1 MRLPALNPL
10 LAKEGKWG
18 GKEFICLPQLIEN
31 LKIIFSN
38 FFLSRISLRMIDA
51 GKIIKLVC
59 GNKYSPMNASEL
71 TEHFKIDD
79 SESKQFRALLRELE
93 LKGEIVRIK
102 KEQYANPGKANLL
115 VGRLDANQRGFG
127 FVVPVRDGI
136 SDDIYVDAEGMGSA
150 MHGDIVVVRL
160 PSSKMKKKGRRKKRE
175 RERNVGRIIDVLHR
189 ENETVVGTLKK
200 SRHFNYVAPDN
211 SKLPRDIYVSMEDT
225 KEAEHG
231 DKVIARIDQWPT
243 RHLNA
248 EGTIIEVLGRDGEPA
263 VDIKSI
269 IHQFKLPFKFDKNIL
284 AETQDL
290 PLSISPDETS
300 TRLDLRDE
308 LIITIDPEDAKDFD
322 DAISLKKDKKGNWLL
337 GVYIADVSYYV
348 EQDSAVDAEARKRG
362 TSVYLPGTVIPMLP
376 EVLSNG
382 ICSLKE
388 GEDRLTKGVFFTYS
402 PDGSLLRS
410 EIKHSVINVKK
421 RLTYHNATRIL
432 MESDEGDTTPVTNL
446 LFEASSLAKLL
457 YKKRMEEG
465 ALELNL
471 PEINIRVGEDG
482 KIDTI
487 EKVKRDISHII
498 IEEFMIAANQA
509 VATFMHQKNLPSV
522 SRSHPEPDEDEML
535 DFAEFIFNCKNKRI
549 NPFDKKRLQA
559 FLDEISDHPES
570 YIINLML
577 LRSLKKAEYSTTEES
592 HFALGLEHY
601 AHFTSPI
608 RRYPDLIVHRL
619 LDLFFQGQL
628 KSKRAKATWNEKIT
642 GWAKHCSATEKIAQD
657 AEREIIKLKLLRHL
671 EEHADRVMEGVIT
684 GIQEYGL
691 FVQIDEFQLDG
702 LVHIRTLTDDF
713 YKIDKKKLSLVGDRS
728 GKVYGFGDVVNVKIT
743 KIDLLKREVD
753 FVIET
758 GKKRMSSM
766 EYRMMK
772 EKAKK

>member
-1 MRLPALNPL
+1 
-10 LAKEGKWG
+10 
-18 GKEFICLPQLIEN
+18 
-31 LKIIFSN
+31 
-38 FFLSRISLRMIDA
+38 MIDA
-51 GKIIKLVC
+51 EKIIKLIC
-59 GNKYSPMNASEL
+59 SRKYSPMNASEL
-71 TEHFKIDD
+71 AEHFKIDD
-79 SESKQFRALLRELE
+79 SESKQFRTLLRELE

-102 KEQYANPGKANLL
+102 KEQYTNPKKANLL
-115 VGRLDANQRGFG
+115 VGKLDANQRGFG
-127 FVVPVRDGI
+127 FVVPVKDGI
-136 SDDIYVDAEGMGSA
+136 SDDIYVDAEGLGSA

-160 PSSKMKKKGRRKKRE
+160 PSTKKKKKGKRKKRE
-175 RERNVGRIIDVLHR
+175 REKNVGRIIDVLRR
-189 ENETVVGTLKK
+189 ENETVVGILKK

-225 KEAEHG
+225 KESEHG
-231 DKVIARIDQWPT
+231 DKVVVKIDQWPT

-290 PLSISPDETS
+290 PLSISPDEIT

-337 GVYIADVSYYV
+337 GVHVADVSYYV
-348 EQDSAVDAEARKRG
+348 EQNTAVDVEARKRG

-388 GEDRLTKGVFFTYS
+388 GEDRLTKGVFFTYA
-402 PDGSLLRS
+402 PDGNLLHS

-421 RLTYHNATRIL
+421 RLTYHNATKIL
-432 MESDEGDTTPVTNL
+432 MESDEKDTNPVTNL
-446 LFEASSLAKLL
+446 LFEASTLAKLL
-457 YKKRMEEG
+457 YKKRMKEG

-471 PEINIRVGEDG
+471 PEINIRVSKDG

-498 IEEFMIAANQA
+498 IEEFMVASNQA
-509 VATFMHQKNLPSV
+509 VATFMHQNSLPSIN
-522 SRSHPEPDEDEML
+522 RSHPEPDEDEML

-577 LRSLKKAEYSTTEES
+577 LRSLRKAEYSTTEES

-642 GWAKHCSATEKIAQD
+642 GWASHCSATEKRAEE

-671 EEHADRVMEGVIT
+671 EEHADKVMEGVIT

-713 YKIDKKKLSLVGDRS
+713 YKLDKKKLSLVGDRR
-728 GKVYGFGDVVNVKIT
+728 GKVYGFGDVVRVKIT

-772 EKAKK
+772 EKEKK

>member
-1 MRLPALNPL
+1 
-10 LAKEGKWG
+10 
-18 GKEFICLPQLIEN
+18 
-31 LKIIFSN
+31 
-38 FFLSRISLRMIDA
+38 MIDA
-51 GKIIKLVC
+51 KKIINLVC
-59 GNKYSPMNASEL
+59 GRKYSPMNASEL
-71 TEHFKIDD
+71 AGHFKIDD
-79 SESKQFRALLRELE
+79 SESQQFCTLLKELE

-102 KEQYANPGKANLL
+102 KEQYANPKKANLL
-115 VGRLDANQRGFG
+115 IGVLDANQKGFG
-127 FVVPVRDGI
+127 FVIPAKEDI
-136 SDDIYVDAEGMGSA
+136 PDDIYVDSEGLGSA

-160 PSSKMKKKGRRKKRE
+160 PSEKKRKKGRRQRKKE
-175 RERNVGRIIDVLHR
+175 KNVGKIIRVLHR

-211 SKLPRDIYVSMEDT
+211 SKLPRDIYVSMDDP
-225 KEAEHG
+225 KGAEHG
-231 DKVIARIDQWPT
+231 DKVIVKIDQWPT
-243 RHLNA
+243 RHLHS
-248 EGTIIEVLGRDGEPA
+248 EGTIIEILGKDGEPA

-269 IHQFKLPFKFDKNIL
+269 IHQFKLPFEFNENTI

-290 PLSISPDETS
+290 QQPVSPAEITA
-300 TRLDLRDE
+300 RLDLRDE

-322 DAISLKKDKKGNWLL
+322 DAISLKKDKKGNWFL
-337 GVYIADVSYYV
+337 GVHIADVSYYV
-348 EQDSAVDAEARKRG
+348 NEDSYVDKEARKRG

-388 GEDRLTKGVFFTYS
+388 GEERLTKSIFFTYS
-402 PDGSLLRS
+402 DDGGLVSS
-410 EIKHSVINVKK
+410 EIKHTVINVKK
-421 RLTYHNATRIL
+421 RLTYHNATKIL
-432 MESDEGDTTPVTNL
+432 MESDADDTDPVTNL
-446 LFEASSLAKLL
+446 LSEASKLAKLL
-457 YKKRMEEG
+457 YKNRMEEG

-471 PEINIRVGEDG
+471 PEINIRVGKDG

-487 EKVKRDISHII
+487 EKTTRDISHII

-509 VATFMHQKNLPSV
+509 AATFMHQKSLPSV
-522 SRSHPEPDEDEML
+522 SRSHPEPDEDEMH

-549 NPFDKKRLQA
+549 DPFNKKRLQS

-577 LRSLKKAEYSTTEES
+577 LRSMKKAEYSTTESS

-628 KSKRAKATWNEKIT
+628 KSKDVKASWHEKIT
-642 GWAKHCSATEKIAQD
+642 GWAKHCCTTEKRAQE
-657 AEREIIKLKLLRHL
+657 AEREIIKLKLLRHM
-671 EEHADRVMEGVIT
+671 EEHADKIMDGIIT

-702 LVHIRTLTDDF
+702 LIHIRTLTDDF
-713 YKIDKKKLSLVGDRS
+713 YELDKKKLSLIGSRR
-728 GKVYGFGDVVNVKIT
+728 GKVYSFGDVVNVKIT

-753 FVIET
+753 FVIV
-758 GKKRMSSM
+758 
-766 EYRMMK
+766 
-772 EKAKK
+772 

>member
-1 MRLPALNPL
+1 MVDS
-10 LAKEGKWG
+10 KTITQ
-18 GKEFICLPQLIEN
+18 FICG
-31 LKIIFSN
+31 
-38 FFLSRISLRMIDA
+38 RR
-51 GKIIKLVC
+51 
-59 GNKYSPMNASEL
+59 YSPMSTSDLA
-71 TEHFKIDD
+71 EHFKIDD
-79 SESKQFRALLRELE
+79 SESQQFCDLLKELE

-102 KEQYANPGKANLL
+102 KEQYANPKKANLL
-115 VGRLDANQRGFG
+115 VGVLDANQKGFG
-127 FVVPVRDGI
+127 FVVPAKEGI
-136 SDDIYVDAEGMGSA
+136 PDDIYVDSEGLGSA

-160 PSSKMKKKGRRKKRE
+160 PSTKKRKKGRRQRKKE
-175 RERNVGRIIDVLHR
+175 SNVGKIIRVLHR

-211 SKLPRDIYVSMEDT
+211 SKLPRDIYVSMDDP
-225 KEAEHG
+225 KGAEHG
-231 DKVIARIDQWPT
+231 DKVIVKIDQWPT
-243 RHLNA
+243 RHLHS
-248 EGTIIEVLGRDGEPA
+248 EGTIVEILGKDGEPA

-269 IHQFKLPFKFDKNIL
+269 IHQFKLPFEFSKNTL
-284 AETQDL
+284 AETIELQQ
-290 PLSISPDETS
+290 PVSPDEIGA
-300 TRLDLRDE
+300 RLDLRDE
-308 LIITIDPEDAKDFD
+308 LIITIDPDDAKDFD
-322 DAISLKKDKKGNWLL
+322 DAISLKKEKTGNWLL
-337 GVYIADVSYYV
+337 GVHIADVSYYV
-348 EQDSAVDAEARKRG
+348 NEDSSVDKEARKRG

-388 GEDRLTKGVFFTYS
+388 GEERLTKSIFFTYS
-402 PDGSLLRS
+402 DDGRLISS

-421 RLTYHNATRIL
+421 RLTYHIATKVL
-432 MESDEGDTTPVTNL
+432 MESDEDDTDPVTNL
-446 LFEASSLAKLL
+446 LLEASKLAKLL
-457 YKKRMEEG
+457 YKNRMKEG

-471 PEINIRVGEDG
+471 PEINIRVGKDG

-487 EKVKRDISHII
+487 EKTTRDISHII

-509 VATFMHQKNLPSV
+509 AATFMHQQNLPSV
-522 SRSHPEPDEDEML
+522 CRSHPEPDEDEMH

-549 NPFDKKRLQA
+549 DPFNKKRLQT

-577 LRSLKKAEYSTTEES
+577 LRSMKKAEYSTTETS

-628 KSKRAKATWNEKIT
+628 KSKNVKASWNEKIT
-642 GWAKHCSATEKIAQD
+642 GWAKHCCATEKRAQE
-657 AEREIIKLKLLRHL
+657 AEREIIKLKLLRHM
-671 EEHADRVMEGVIT
+671 EEHADKIMVGIIT

-713 YKIDKKKLSLVGDRS
+713 YELDKKKLSLIGSRN
-728 GKVYGFGDVVNVKIT
+728 GKVYSFGDVVNVKIT

-753 FVIET
+753 FVIVQE
-758 GKKRMSSM
+758 
-766 EYRMMK
+766 
-772 EKAKK
+772 

>member
-1 MRLPALNPL
+1 
-10 LAKEGKWG
+10 
-18 GKEFICLPQLIEN
+18 
-31 LKIIFSN
+31 
-38 FFLSRISLRMIDA
+38 MIDTE
-51 GKIIKLVC
+51 KIIKLIC
-59 GNKYSPMNASEL
+59 DRKYSPMNASEL
-71 TEHFKIDD
+71 AEHFGIDD
-79 SESKQFRALLRELE
+79 SESEQFHTLLRELE

-102 KEQYANPGKANLL
+102 KEQYANPKKANLL
-115 VGRLDANQRGFG
+115 VGKLDANQRGFG
-127 FVVPVRDGI
+127 FVVPVKEGI
-136 SDDIYVDAEGMGSA
+136 SDDIYVDAEGLGSA
-150 MHGDIVVVRL
+150 MNGDIVVVRL
-160 PSSKMKKKGRRKKRE
+160 PSAKKKKKGRRKKGE
-175 RERNVGRIIDVLHR
+175 RERNAGRIINVLHR

-200 SRHFNYVAPDN
+200 SKHLNYVAPDN

-225 KEAEHG
+225 KDSEHG
-231 DKVIARIDQWPT
+231 DKVIVKIDQWPT

-248 EGTIIEVLGRDGEPA
+248 EGTIIEILGKDGEPA

-284 AETQDL
+284 AEAQDL
-290 PLSISPDETS
+290 PLSISPDEIS

-322 DAISLKKDKKGNWLL
+322 DAISLKKDKKGDWLL
-337 GVYIADVSYYV
+337 GVHVADVSYYV
-348 EQDSAVDAEARKRG
+348 KQDSAVDVEARKRG

-388 GEDRLTKGVFFTYS
+388 GEERLTKGVFFTYT
-402 PDGSLLRS
+402 PDGRLLRS
-410 EIKHSVINVKK
+410 EIRHSVINVKK
-421 RLTYHNATRIL
+421 RLTYHNATKIL
-432 MESDEGDTTPVTNL
+432 MESDEGDTNPVTNL
-446 LFEASSLAKLL
+446 LFEASKLAKLL
-457 YKKRMEEG
+457 YKKRMKEG

-487 EKVKRDISHII
+487 EKIKRDISHII

-509 VATFMHQKNLPSV
+509 VATFMHQNGLPSIN
-522 SRSHPEPDEDEML
+522 RSHPEPDEDEML

-549 NPFDKKRLQA
+549 DPFDKKRLQA

-577 LRSLKKAEYSTTEES
+577 LRSLKKAEYSTAHTS
-592 HFALGLEHY
+592 HFALGLEYY
-601 AHFTSPI
+601 AHYTSPI

-619 LDLFFQGQL
+619 LDLFFKGQL
-628 KSKRAKATWNEKIT
+628 KSKQAKASWNEKIT
-642 GWAKHCSATEKIAQD
+642 GWAKHCSTTEKRAEE

-671 EEHADRVMEGVIT
+671 EQHADKVMEGVIT

-713 YKIDKKKLSLVGDRS
+713 YKLDQKKLSLIGTRR
-728 GKVYGFGDVVNVKIT
+728 GRVYNFGDVIKVKIT

-753 FVIET
+753 FVIV
-758 GKKRMSSM
+758 
-766 EYRMMK
+766 
-772 EKAKK
+772 

>member
-1 MRLPALNPL
+1 M
-10 LAKEGKWG
+10 
-18 GKEFICLPQLIEN
+18 
-31 LKIIFSN
+31 
-38 FFLSRISLRMIDA
+38 MIDA
-51 GKIIKLVC
+51 EKIIKLIY
-59 GNKYSPMNASEL
+59 GRKYSPMNASEL
-71 TEHFKIDD
+71 AEHFRIDD
-79 SESKQFRALLRELE
+79 SESEQFRTLLRELE

-102 KEQYANPGKANLL
+102 KEQYANPKKANLL
-115 VGRLDANQRGFG
+115 VGKLDANQRGFG
-127 FVVPVRDGI
+127 FVVPVKEGI
-136 SDDIYVDAEGMGSA
+136 SDDIYVDAEGLGSA

-160 PSSKMKKKGRRKKRE
+160 PSAKKKKRGRRKKRE
-175 RERNVGRIIDVLHR
+175 RERNAGRIIDVLHR

-200 SRHFNYVAPDN
+200 SRHLNYVAPDN
-211 SKLPRDIYVSMEDT
+211 SKLPRDIYVSMKDT
-225 KEAEHG
+225 KDSEHG
-231 DKVIARIDQWPT
+231 DKVIVKIDQWPT

-248 EGTIIEVLGRDGEPA
+248 EGTVIEILGKDGEPA

-290 PLSISPDETS
+290 PLSISPDEIS

-337 GVYIADVSYYV
+337 GVHVADVSYYV
-348 EQDSAVDAEARKRG
+348 KQDSAVDNEARKRG

-388 GEDRLTKGVFFTYS
+388 GEERLTKGVFFTYA
-402 PDGSLLRS
+402 PDGRLLRS

-421 RLTYHNATRIL
+421 RLTYHNATKIL
-432 MESDEGDTTPVTNL
+432 MESDEENTNPVTNL
-446 LFEASSLAKLL
+446 LFEASILAKLL

-471 PEINIRVGEDG
+471 PEINIRVGENG

-509 VATFMHQKNLPSV
+509 VATFMHQNSLPSIN
-522 SRSHPEPDEDEML
+522 RSHPEPDEDEML

-549 NPFDKKRLQA
+549 DPFDKKRLQA

-577 LRSLKKAEYSTTEES
+577 LRSLKKAEYSTTHTS
-592 HFALGLEHY
+592 HFALGLKHY
-601 AHFTSPI
+601 AHYTSPI

-619 LDLFFQGQL
+619 LDLFFKGQL
-628 KSKRAKATWNEKIT
+628 KSKQAKASWNEKIT
-642 GWAKHCSATEKIAQD
+642 GWAKHCSTTEKRAEE
-657 AEREIIKLKLLRHL
+657 AEREIMKLKLLRHL
-671 EEHADRVMEGVIT
+671 EQHADKVMEGVIT

-713 YKIDKKKLSLVGDRS
+713 YKLDQKKLSLIGTRR
-728 GKVYGFGDVVNVKIT
+728 GRVYNFGDVIKVKIT

-753 FVIET
+753 FVIV
-758 GKKRMSSM
+758 
-766 EYRMMK
+766 
-772 EKAKK
+772 

>member
-1 MRLPALNPL
+1 
-10 LAKEGKWG
+10 
-18 GKEFICLPQLIEN
+18 
-31 LKIIFSN
+31 
-38 FFLSRISLRMIDA
+38 MIDA
-51 GKIIKLVC
+51 EKIIKLIC
-59 GNKYSPMNASEL
+59 SRKYSPMNASEL
-71 TEHFKIDD
+71 AEHFKIDD
-79 SESKQFRALLRELE
+79 SESKQFRTLLRELE

-102 KEQYANPGKANLL
+102 KEQYTNPKKANLL
-115 VGRLDANQRGFG
+115 VGKLDANQRGFG
-127 FVVPVRDGI
+127 FVVPVKDGI
-136 SDDIYVDAEGMGSA
+136 SDDIYVDAEGLGSA

-160 PSSKMKKKGRRKKRE
+160 PSTKKKKKGKRKKRE
-175 RERNVGRIIDVLHR
+175 REKNVGRIIDVLRR
-189 ENETVVGTLKK
+189 ENETVVGILKK

-225 KEAEHG
+225 KESEHG
-231 DKVIARIDQWPT
+231 DKVVVKIDQWPT

-290 PLSISPDETS
+290 PLSISPDEIT

-337 GVYIADVSYYV
+337 GVHVADVSYYV
-348 EQDSAVDAEARKRG
+348 EQNTAVDVEARKRG

-388 GEDRLTKGVFFTYS
+388 GEDRLTKGVFFTYA
-402 PDGSLLRS
+402 PDGNLLRS

-421 RLTYHNATRIL
+421 RLTYHNATKIL
-432 MESDEGDTTPVTNL
+432 MESDEKDTNPVTNL
-446 LFEASSLAKLL
+446 LFEASTLAKLL
-457 YKKRMEEG
+457 YKKRMKEG

-471 PEINIRVGEDG
+471 PEINIRVSEDG

-498 IEEFMIAANQA
+498 IEEFMVASNQA
-509 VATFMHQKNLPSV
+509 VATFMHQNSLPSIN
-522 SRSHPEPDEDEML
+522 RSHPEPDEDEML

-577 LRSLKKAEYSTTEES
+577 LRSLRKAEYSTTEES

-642 GWAKHCSATEKIAQD
+642 GWASHCSATEKRAEE

-671 EEHADRVMEGVIT
+671 EEHADKVMEGVIT

-713 YKIDKKKLSLVGDRS
+713 YKLDKKKLSLVGDRR
-728 GKVYGFGDVVNVKIT
+728 GKVYGFGDVVRVKIT

-772 EKAKK
+772 EKEKK

>member
-1 MRLPALNPL
+1 MVDS
-10 LAKEGKWG
+10 KTITQ
-18 GKEFICLPQLIEN
+18 FICG
-31 LKIIFSN
+31 
-38 FFLSRISLRMIDA
+38 RR
-51 GKIIKLVC
+51 
-59 GNKYSPMNASEL
+59 YSPMSTSDLA
-71 TEHFKIDD
+71 EHFKIDD
-79 SESKQFRALLRELE
+79 SESQQFCDLLKELE

-102 KEQYANPGKANLL
+102 KEQYANPKKANLL
-115 VGRLDANQRGFG
+115 VGVLDANQKGFG
-127 FVVPVRDGI
+127 FVVPAKEGI
-136 SDDIYVDAEGMGSA
+136 SDDIYVDSEGLGSA

-160 PSSKMKKKGRRKKRE
+160 PSTKKRKKGRRQRKKE
-175 RERNVGRIIDVLHR
+175 SNVGKIIRVLHR
-189 ENETVVGTLKK
+189 ENETIVGTLKK

-211 SKLPRDIYVSMEDT
+211 SKLPRDIYVSMDDP
-225 KEAEHG
+225 KGAEHG
-231 DKVIARIDQWPT
+231 DKVIVKIDQWPT
-243 RHLNA
+243 RHLHS
-248 EGTIIEVLGRDGEPA
+248 EGTIVEILGKDGEPA

-269 IHQFKLPFKFDKNIL
+269 IHQFKLPFEFSKNTL
-284 AETQDL
+284 AETIELQQ
-290 PLSISPDETS
+290 PVSPDEIGA
-300 TRLDLRDE
+300 RLDLRDE
-308 LIITIDPEDAKDFD
+308 LIITIDPDDAKDFD
-322 DAISLKKDKKGNWLL
+322 DAISLKKEKTGNWLL
-337 GVYIADVSYYV
+337 GVHIADVSYYV
-348 EQDSAVDAEARKRG
+348 NEDSSVDKEARKRG

-388 GEDRLTKGVFFTYS
+388 GEERLTKSIFFTYS
-402 PDGSLLRS
+402 SDGRLISS

-421 RLTYHNATRIL
+421 RLTYHIATKVL
-432 MESDEGDTTPVTNL
+432 MESDEDDTDPVTNL
-446 LFEASSLAKLL
+446 LLEASKLAKLL
-457 YKKRMEEG
+457 YKNRMKEG

-471 PEINIRVGEDG
+471 PEINIRVGKDG

-487 EKVKRDISHII
+487 EKTTRDISHII

-509 VATFMHQKNLPSV
+509 AATFMHQQNLPSV
-522 SRSHPEPDEDEML
+522 CRSHPEPDEDEMH

-549 NPFDKKRLQA
+549 DPFNKKRLQA

-577 LRSLKKAEYSTTEES
+577 LRSMKKAEYSTTETS

-628 KSKRAKATWNEKIT
+628 KSKNVKASWNEKIT
-642 GWAKHCSATEKIAQD
+642 GWAKHCCATEKRAQE
-657 AEREIIKLKLLRHL
+657 AEREIIKLKLLRHM
-671 EEHADRVMEGVIT
+671 EEHADKIMEGIIT

-713 YKIDKKKLSLVGDRS
+713 YELDKKKLSLIGSRN
-728 GKVYGFGDVVNVKIT
+728 GKVYSFGDVVNVKIT

-753 FVIET
+753 FVIVQE
-758 GKKRMSSM
+758 
-766 EYRMMK
+766 
-772 EKAKK
+772 

>member
-1 MRLPALNPL
+1 MVDS
-10 LAKEGKWG
+10 KTITQ
-18 GKEFICLPQLIEN
+18 FICG
-31 LKIIFSN
+31 
-38 FFLSRISLRMIDA
+38 RR
-51 GKIIKLVC
+51 
-59 GNKYSPMNASEL
+59 YSPMSTSGLA
-71 TEHFKIDD
+71 EHFKIDD
-79 SESKQFRALLRELE
+79 SESQQFCDLLKELE

-102 KEQYANPGKANLL
+102 KEQYANPKKANLL
-115 VGRLDANQRGFG
+115 VGVLDANQKGFG
-127 FVVPVRDGI
+127 FVVPAKEGI
-136 SDDIYVDAEGMGSA
+136 SDDIYVDSEGLGSA

-160 PSSKMKKKGRRKKRE
+160 PSTKKRKKGRRQRKKE
-175 RERNVGRIIDVLHR
+175 SNVGKIIRVLHR
-189 ENETVVGTLKK
+189 ENETIVGTLKK

-211 SKLPRDIYVSMEDT
+211 SKLPRDIYVSMDDP
-225 KEAEHG
+225 KGAEHG
-231 DKVIARIDQWPT
+231 DKVIVKIDQWPT
-243 RHLNA
+243 RHLHS
-248 EGTIIEVLGRDGEPA
+248 EGTIVEILGKDGEPA

-269 IHQFKLPFKFDKNIL
+269 IHQFKLPFEFSKNTL
-284 AETQDL
+284 AETIELQQ
-290 PLSISPDETS
+290 PVSPDEIGA
-300 TRLDLRDE
+300 RLDLRDE
-308 LIITIDPEDAKDFD
+308 LIITIDPDDAKDFD
-322 DAISLKKDKKGNWLL
+322 DAISLKKEKTGNWHL
-337 GVYIADVSYYV
+337 GVHIADVSYYV
-348 EQDSAVDAEARKRG
+348 NEDSSVDKEARKRG

-388 GEDRLTKGVFFTYS
+388 GEERLTKSIFFTYS
-402 PDGSLLRS
+402 SDGRLISS

-421 RLTYHNATRIL
+421 RLTYHIATKVL
-432 MESDEGDTTPVTNL
+432 MESDEDDTDPVTNL
-446 LFEASSLAKLL
+446 LLEASKLAKLL
-457 YKKRMEEG
+457 YKNRMKEG

-471 PEINIRVGEDG
+471 PEINIRVGKDG

-487 EKVKRDISHII
+487 EKTTRDISHII

-509 VATFMHQKNLPSV
+509 AATFMHQQNLPSV
-522 SRSHPEPDEDEML
+522 CRSHPEPDEDEMH

-549 NPFDKKRLQA
+549 DPFNKKRLQA

-577 LRSLKKAEYSTTEES
+577 LRSMKKAEYSTTETS

-628 KSKRAKATWNEKIT
+628 KSKNVKASWNEKIT
-642 GWAKHCSATEKIAQD
+642 GWAKHCCATEKRAQE
-657 AEREIIKLKLLRHL
+657 AEREIIKLKLLRHM
-671 EEHADRVMEGVIT
+671 EEHADKIMVGIIT

-713 YKIDKKKLSLVGDRS
+713 YELDKKKLSLIGSRN
-728 GKVYGFGDVVNVKIT
+728 GKVYSFGDVVNVKIT

-753 FVIET
+753 FVIVQE
-758 GKKRMSSM
+758 
-766 EYRMMK
+766 
-772 EKAKK
+772 

>member
-1 MRLPALNPL
+1 
-10 LAKEGKWG
+10 
-18 GKEFICLPQLIEN
+18 
-31 LKIIFSN
+31 
-38 FFLSRISLRMIDA
+38 MIDA
-51 GKIIKLVC
+51 IKVIHFIC
-59 GNKYSPMNASEL
+59 GRQYSPMGASEL
-71 TEHFKIDD
+71 AGHFNIDD
-79 SESKQFRALLRELE
+79 SESQQFYTLLKELE

-102 KEQYANPGKANLL
+102 KEQYANPKKANLL
-115 VGRLDANQRGFG
+115 VGVLDGNQKGFG
-127 FVVPVRDGI
+127 FVVPVKEGV
-136 SDDIYVDAEGMGSA
+136 SDDIYVDSEGLGSA
-150 MHGDIVVVRL
+150 MHGDVVVVRL
-160 PSSKMKKKGRRKKRE
+160 PSQKKKKKGKRQRKK
-175 RERNVGRIIDVLHR
+175 ERNVGKIIRVLHR

-211 SKLPRDIYVSMEDT
+211 SKLPRDIYVSMEDS
-225 KEAEHG
+225 KDAEHG

-248 EGTIIEVLGRDGEPA
+248 EGTIVEILGKDGEPA

-269 IHQFKLPFKFDKNIL
+269 VHQFKLPFKFNKNTL
-284 AETQDL
+284 AEAQEFRQT
-290 PLSISPDETS
+290 ISPDEIGA
-300 TRLDLRDE
+300 RLNLRSE
-308 LIITIDPEDAKDFD
+308 LIITIDPDDAKDFD
-322 DAISLKKDKKGNWLL
+322 DAISLKRDKTGNWLL
-337 GVYIADVSYYV
+337 GVHIADVSYYV
-348 EQDSAVDAEARKRG
+348 NEDSPIDKEARKRG

-388 GEDRLTKGVFFTYS
+388 GEDRLTKSIFFTYS
-402 PDGSLLRS
+402 DDGRLVGS
-410 EIKHSVINVKK
+410 EIRHSVINVTK
-421 RLTYHNATRIL
+421 RLTYHIATKIL
-432 MESDEGDTTPVTNL
+432 IERDEDDTDPVTNL
-446 LFEASSLAKLL
+446 LFEASKLAKML
-457 YKKRMEEG
+457 YKNRMEEG

-471 PEINIRVGEDG
+471 PEINIRVGKDG

-487 EKVKRDISHII
+487 EKTTRDISHII

-509 VATFMHQKNLPSV
+509 AATFMHRNSLPSV
-522 SRSHPEPDEDEML
+522 CRSHPEPDEDEMH

-549 NPFDKKRLQA
+549 DPFNKKRLQA

-577 LRSLKKAEYSTTEES
+577 LRSMKKAEYSTTETS

-628 KSKRAKATWNEKIT
+628 KSKNVKASWHEKIT
-642 GWAKHCSATEKIAQD
+642 GWAKHCSATEKRAQE
-657 AEREIIKLKLLRHL
+657 AEREIIKLKLLRHM
-671 EEHADRVMEGVIT
+671 EEHADKVMEGIIT

-702 LVHIRTLTDDF
+702 LIHIRTLTDDF
-713 YKIDKKKLSLVGDRS
+713 YELDKKKLSLIGTRK
-728 GKVYGFGDVVNVKIT
+728 GKVYSFGDVVNVKIT

-753 FVIET
+753 FVI
-758 GKKRMSSM
+758 
-766 EYRMMK
+766 
-772 EKAKK
+772 A

>member
-1 MRLPALNPL
+1 MVDTKN
-10 LAKEGKWG
+10 
-18 GKEFICLPQLIEN
+18 
-31 LKIIFSN
+31 IIQFT
-38 FFLSRISLRMIDA
+38 
-51 GKIIKLVC
+51 C
-59 GNKYSPMNASEL
+59 GRKYSPMNASDL
-71 TEHFKIDD
+71 AEHFEIDD
-79 SESKQFRALLRELE
+79 SGFQQFCTLLKELE

-102 KEQYANPGKANLL
+102 KEQYANPKKANLL
-115 VGRLDANQRGFG
+115 IGVLDANQKGFG
-127 FVVPVRDGI
+127 FVVPAMEGI
-136 SDDIYVDAEGMGSA
+136 PDDIYVDSEGLGSA

-160 PSSKMKKKGRRKKRE
+160 PSEKKRKKGRRQRKKE
-175 RERNVGRIIDVLHR
+175 KNVGKIIRVLHR

-211 SKLPRDIYVSMEDT
+211 SKLPRDIYVSMDDP
-225 KEAEHG
+225 KGAEHG
-231 DKVIARIDQWPT
+231 DKVIVKIDQWPT
-243 RHLNA
+243 RHLHS
-248 EGTIIEVLGRDGEPA
+248 EGTIVEILGKDGEPA

-269 IHQFKLPFKFDKNIL
+269 IHQFKLPFEFNEDTI

-290 PLSISPDETS
+290 QQPVSPAEIGA
-300 TRLDLRDE
+300 RLDLRDE
-308 LIITIDPEDAKDFD
+308 LIITIDPDDAKDFD
-322 DAISLKKDKKGNWLL
+322 DAISLKKDKKGNWFL
-337 GVYIADVSYYV
+337 GVHIADVSYYIN
-348 EQDSAVDAEARKRG
+348 EDSSIDKEARKRG

-388 GEDRLTKGVFFTYS
+388 GEERLTKSIFFTYS
-402 PDGSLLRS
+402 DDGRLVSS
-410 EIKHSVINVKK
+410 EIRHSVINVKK
-421 RLTYHNATRIL
+421 RLTYHIATKIL
-432 MESDEGDTTPVTNL
+432 MESDEDDTDPVTNL
-446 LFEASSLAKLL
+446 LFEASKLAKLL
-457 YKKRMEEG
+457 YKNRMEEG

-471 PEINIRVGEDG
+471 PEINIRVGKDG

-487 EKVKRDISHII
+487 EKTTRDISHII

-509 VATFMHQKNLPSV
+509 AATFMHQKSLPSV
-522 SRSHPEPDEDEML
+522 CRSHPEPDEDEMH
-535 DFAEFIFNCKNKRI
+535 DFAEFIFNCKNKRVDPY
-549 NPFDKKRLQA
+549 NKKRLQA

-577 LRSLKKAEYSTTEES
+577 LRSMKKAEYSTTQTS

-628 KSKRAKATWNEKIT
+628 KSKSVKASWNEKIT
-642 GWAKHCSATEKIAQD
+642 GWAKHCSATEKRAQE
-657 AEREIIKLKLLRHL
+657 AEREIIKLKLLRHM
-671 EEHADRVMEGVIT
+671 EEHADKIMEGIIT

-713 YKIDKKKLSLVGDRS
+713 YELNKKKLSLIGTRK
-728 GKVYGFGDVVNVKIT
+728 GKVYSFGDVVNVKIT

-753 FVIET
+753 FVMVQ
-758 GKKRMSSM
+758 K
-766 EYRMMK
+766 
-772 EKAKK
+772 

>member
-1 MRLPALNPL
+1 
-10 LAKEGKWG
+10 
-18 GKEFICLPQLIEN
+18 
-31 LKIIFSN
+31 
-38 FFLSRISLRMIDA
+38 MIDTE
-51 GKIIKLVC
+51 KIIKLIC
-59 GNKYSPMNASEL
+59 GRKYSPMNASEL
-71 TEHFKIDD
+71 AEHFRIDD
-79 SESKQFRALLRELE
+79 SESEQFRTLLRELE
-93 LKGEIVRIK
+93 LKGEIVQIK
-102 KEQYANPGKANLL
+102 NEQYANPKKANLL
-115 VGRLDANQRGFG
+115 VGKLDANQRGFG
-127 FVVPVRDGI
+127 FVVPVKEGI
-136 SDDIYVDAEGMGSA
+136 SDDIYVDAEGLGSA
-150 MHGDIVVVRL
+150 MNGDIVVVRL
-160 PSSKMKKKGRRKKRE
+160 PSSTKKRKRSRKK
-175 RERNVGRIIDVLHR
+175 ERNAGKIINVLRR

-200 SRHFNYVAPDN
+200 SKHLNYVAPDN
-211 SKLPRDIYVSMEDT
+211 SKLPRDIYVSMEDA
-225 KEAEHG
+225 KDSEHG
-231 DKVIARIDQWPT
+231 DKVIVKIDQWPT

-248 EGTIIEVLGRDGEPA
+248 EGTIIEILGKDGEPA

-290 PLSISPDETS
+290 PLSISPDEIS

-337 GVYIADVSYYV
+337 GVHVADVSYYV
-348 EQDSAVDAEARKRG
+348 KQDSAVDAEARKRG

-388 GEDRLTKGVFFTYS
+388 GEERLTKGVFFTYT
-402 PDGSLLRS
+402 PDGRLLRS

-421 RLTYHNATRIL
+421 RLTYHNATKIL
-432 MESDEGDTTPVTNL
+432 MESDEGDTNPVTNL
-446 LFEASSLAKLL
+446 LFEASKLAKLL

-509 VATFMHQKNLPSV
+509 VAKFMHQNSLPSIN
-522 SRSHPEPDEDEML
+522 RSHPEPDEDEML

-549 NPFDKKRLQA
+549 DPFDKKRLQA

-577 LRSLKKAEYSTTEES
+577 LRSLKKAEYSTAHTS

-601 AHFTSPI
+601 AHYTSPI

-619 LDLFFQGQL
+619 LDLFFKGQL
-628 KSKRAKATWNEKIT
+628 KSKQAKASWNEKIT
-642 GWAKHCSATEKIAQD
+642 GWAKHCSTTEKRAEE

-671 EEHADRVMEGVIT
+671 EQHADKVMEGVIT

-713 YKIDKKKLSLVGDRS
+713 YKLDQKKLSLIGTRR
-728 GKVYGFGDVVNVKIT
+728 GRVYNFGDVIKVRIT

-753 FVIET
+753 FVIV
-758 GKKRMSSM
+758 
-766 EYRMMK
+766 
-772 EKAKK
+772 

>member
-1 MRLPALNPL
+1 
-10 LAKEGKWG
+10 
-18 GKEFICLPQLIEN
+18 
-31 LKIIFSN
+31 
-38 FFLSRISLRMIDA
+38 MIDA
-51 GKIIKLVC
+51 GKIIKLIC
-59 GNKYSPMNASEL
+59 GRKYSPINASEL
-71 TEHFKIDD
+71 AEHFKIDD
-79 SESKQFRALLRELE
+79 SESKQFHTLLRELE

-115 VGRLDANQRGFG
+115 VGKLDANQRGFG
-127 FVVPVRDGI
+127 FVVPVKDGI
-136 SDDIYVDAEGMGSA
+136 SDDIYVDAEGMWSA

-160 PSSKMKKKGRRKKRE
+160 PSTKKKKKGRRKKRE

-200 SRHFNYVAPDN
+200 SRHFNYIAPDN

-225 KEAEHG
+225 KESEHG
-231 DKVIARIDQWPT
+231 DKVVVKIDQWPT

-248 EGTIIEVLGRDGEPA
+248 EGSIIEVLGRDGEPA

-290 PLSISPDETS
+290 PLSISPDEIS

-322 DAISLKKDKKGNWLL
+322 DAISLTKDKKGNWLL
-337 GVYIADVSYYV
+337 GVHVADVSYYV
-348 EQDSAVDAEARKRG
+348 EQDAAVDVEARKRG

-402 PDGSLLRS
+402 PDGRLLRS

-421 RLTYHNATRIL
+421 RLTYHNATKVL
-432 MESDEGDTTPVTNL
+432 MENDEKDTSPVTNL
-446 LFEASSLAKLL
+446 LFEASTLAKLL

-471 PEINIRVGEDG
+471 PEINIRVGKDG

-509 VATFMHQKNLPSV
+509 VATFMHQNSLPSIN
-522 SRSHPEPDEDEML
+522 RSHPEPDEDEML
-535 DFAEFIFNCKNKRI
+535 DFAEFIFNCKNRKI

-577 LRSLKKAEYSTTEES
+577 LRSLRKAEYSTTEES

-619 LDLFFQGQL
+619 LDMFFQGQL
-628 KSKRAKATWNEKIT
+628 KSKRAKATWNEMIT
-642 GWAKHCSATEKIAQD
+642 GWASHCSATEKRAEE
-657 AEREIIKLKLLRHL
+657 AERETIKLKLLRHL

-713 YKIDKKKLSLVGDRS
+713 YKLDKKKLSLVGDRR
-728 GKVYGFGDVVNVKIT
+728 GKVYGFGDVVKVKIT

-772 EKAKK
+772 EKEKK

>member
-1 MRLPALNPL
+1 
-10 LAKEGKWG
+10 
-18 GKEFICLPQLIEN
+18 
-31 LKIIFSN
+31 
-38 FFLSRISLRMIDA
+38 MIDA
-51 GKIIKLVC
+51 EKIIKLIC
-59 GNKYSPMNASEL
+59 SRKYSPMNASEL
-71 TEHFKIDD
+71 AEHFKIDD
-79 SESKQFRALLRELE
+79 SESKQFRTLLRELE

-102 KEQYANPGKANLL
+102 KEQYTNPKKANLL
-115 VGRLDANQRGFG
+115 VGKLDANQRGFG
-127 FVVPVRDGI
+127 FVVPVKDGI
-136 SDDIYVDAEGMGSA
+136 SDDIYVDAEGLGSA

-160 PSSKMKKKGRRKKRE
+160 PSTKKKKKGKRKKRE
-175 RERNVGRIIDVLHR
+175 REKNVGRIIDVLRR

-225 KEAEHG
+225 KESEHG
-231 DKVIARIDQWPT
+231 DKVVVKIDQWPT

-290 PLSISPDETS
+290 PLSISPDEIT

-337 GVYIADVSYYV
+337 GVHVADVSYYV
-348 EQDSAVDAEARKRG
+348 EQNTAVDVEARKRG

-388 GEDRLTKGVFFTYS
+388 GEDRLTKGVFFTYA
-402 PDGSLLRS
+402 PDGNLLRS

-421 RLTYHNATRIL
+421 RLTYHNATKIL
-432 MESDEGDTTPVTNL
+432 MESDEKDTNPVTNL
-446 LFEASSLAKLL
+446 LFEASTLAKLL
-457 YKKRMEEG
+457 YKKRMKEG

-471 PEINIRVGEDG
+471 PEINIRVSEDG

-498 IEEFMIAANQA
+498 IEEFMVASNQA
-509 VATFMHQKNLPSV
+509 VATFMHQNSLPSIN
-522 SRSHPEPDEDEML
+522 RSHPEPDEDEML

-577 LRSLKKAEYSTTEES
+577 LRSLRKAEYSTTEES

-642 GWAKHCSATEKIAQD
+642 GWASHCSATEKRAEE

-671 EEHADRVMEGVIT
+671 EEHADKVMEGVIT

-713 YKIDKKKLSLVGDRS
+713 YKLDKKKLSLVGDRR
-728 GKVYGFGDVVNVKIT
+728 GKVYGFGDVVRVKIT

-772 EKAKK
+772 EKEKK

>member
-1 MRLPALNPL
+1 
-10 LAKEGKWG
+10 
-18 GKEFICLPQLIEN
+18 
-31 LKIIFSN
+31 
-38 FFLSRISLRMIDA
+38 MIDA
-51 GKIIKLVC
+51 EKIIKLIC
-59 GNKYSPMNASEL
+59 GRKYSPMNASEL
-71 TEHFKIDD
+71 AEHFKADD
-79 SESKQFRALLRELE
+79 SESEQFRTLLRELE

-102 KEQYANPGKANLL
+102 KEQYANPKKANLL
-115 VGRLDANQRGFG
+115 VGKLDANQRGFG
-127 FVVPVRDGI
+127 FVVPVKEGI
-136 SDDIYVDAEGMGSA
+136 SDDIYVDAEGLGSA

-160 PSSKMKKKGRRKKRE
+160 PSAKNKKKGRRKKRE
-175 RERNVGRIIDVLHR
+175 RERNAGRIIDVLHR

-200 SRHFNYVAPDN
+200 SRHLNYVAPDN

-225 KEAEHG
+225 KDSEHG
-231 DKVIARIDQWPT
+231 DKVIVKIDQWPT

-248 EGTIIEVLGRDGEPA
+248 EGTIIEILGKDGEPA

-269 IHQFKLPFKFDKNIL
+269 IHQFKLPFKFNEDIL

-290 PLSISPDETS
+290 PLSISPDEIS

-308 LIITIDPEDAKDFD
+308 LIITIDPDDAKDFD

-337 GVYIADVSYYV
+337 GVHVADVSYYV
-348 EQDSAVDAEARKRG
+348 KQDSAVDVEARKRG

-388 GEDRLTKGVFFTYS
+388 GEERLTKGVFFTYS
-402 PDGSLLRS
+402 PDGRLLRS

-421 RLTYHNATRIL
+421 RLTYHNATKIL
-432 MESDEGDTTPVTNL
+432 TEGDENDTNPVTNL
-446 LFEASSLAKLL
+446 LFESSKLAKLL

-471 PEINIRVGEDG
+471 PEINIRIGEDG

-509 VATFMHQKNLPSV
+509 VATFMHQNSLPSV
-522 SRSHPEPDEDEML
+522 NRSHPEPDEDEML
-535 DFAEFIFNCKNKRI
+535 DFAEFIFNCKNQRI

-577 LRSLKKAEYSTTEES
+577 LRSLKKAEYSTAHTS

-601 AHFTSPI
+601 AHYTSPI

-619 LDLFFQGQL
+619 LDLFFKGQL
-628 KSKRAKATWNEKIT
+628 KFKKVKAAWNEKIT
-642 GWAKHCSATEKIAQD
+642 GWASHCSATEKRAEE

-671 EEHADRVMEGVIT
+671 EQHADRVMDGVIT

-713 YKIDKKKLSLVGDRS
+713 YKLDQKKLSLIGTKR
-728 GKVYGFGDVVNVKIT
+728 GRVYNFGDVIKVKIT

-753 FVIET
+753 FVIV
-758 GKKRMSSM
+758 
-766 EYRMMK
+766 
-772 EKAKK
+772 

>member
-1 MRLPALNPL
+1 M
-10 LAKEGKWG
+10 
-18 GKEFICLPQLIEN
+18 
-31 LKIIFSN
+31 
-38 FFLSRISLRMIDA
+38 MIDA
-51 GKIIKLVC
+51 EKIIKLIY
-59 GNKYSPMNASEL
+59 GRKYSPMNASEL
-71 TEHFKIDD
+71 AEHFRIDD
-79 SESKQFRALLRELE
+79 SESEQFRTLLREIE

-102 KEQYANPGKANLL
+102 KEQYANPKKANLL
-115 VGRLDANQRGFG
+115 VGKLDANQRGFG
-127 FVVPVRDGI
+127 FVVPVKEGI
-136 SDDIYVDAEGMGSA
+136 SDDIYVDAEGLGSA

-160 PSSKMKKKGRRKKRE
+160 PSAKKKKRGRRKKRE
-175 RERNVGRIIDVLHR
+175 RERNAGRIIDVLHR

-200 SRHFNYVAPDN
+200 SRHLNYVAPDN
-211 SKLPRDIYVSMEDT
+211 SKLPRDIYVSMKDT
-225 KEAEHG
+225 KDSEHG
-231 DKVIARIDQWPT
+231 DKVIVKIDQWPT

-248 EGTIIEVLGRDGEPA
+248 EGTVIEILGKDGEPA

-290 PLSISPDETS
+290 PLSISPDEIS

-337 GVYIADVSYYV
+337 GVHVADVSYYV
-348 EQDSAVDAEARKRG
+348 KQDSAVDNEARKRG

-388 GEDRLTKGVFFTYS
+388 GEERLTKGVFFTYA
-402 PDGSLLRS
+402 PDGRLLRS

-421 RLTYHNATRIL
+421 RLTYHNATKIL
-432 MESDEGDTTPVTNL
+432 MESDEENTNPVTNL
-446 LFEASSLAKLL
+446 LFEASILAKLL

-471 PEINIRVGEDG
+471 PEINIRVGENG

-509 VATFMHQKNLPSV
+509 VATFMHQNSLPSIN
-522 SRSHPEPDEDEML
+522 RSHPEPDEDEML

-549 NPFDKKRLQA
+549 DPFDKKRLQA

-577 LRSLKKAEYSTTEES
+577 LRSLKKAEYSTTHTS
-592 HFALGLEHY
+592 HFALGLKHY
-601 AHFTSPI
+601 AHYTSPI

-619 LDLFFQGQL
+619 LDLFFKGQL
-628 KSKRAKATWNEKIT
+628 KSKQAKASWNEKIT
-642 GWAKHCSATEKIAQD
+642 GWAKHCSTTEKRAEE

-671 EEHADRVMEGVIT
+671 EQHADKVMEGVIT

-713 YKIDKKKLSLVGDRS
+713 YKLDQKKLSLIGTRR
-728 GKVYGFGDVVNVKIT
+728 GRVYNFGDVIKVKIT

-753 FVIET
+753 FVIV
-758 GKKRMSSM
+758 
-766 EYRMMK
+766 
-772 EKAKK
+772 

>member
-1 MRLPALNPL
+1 
-10 LAKEGKWG
+10 
-18 GKEFICLPQLIEN
+18 
-31 LKIIFSN
+31 
-38 FFLSRISLRMIDA
+38 MIDA
-51 GKIIKLVC
+51 IKVIHFIC
-59 GNKYSPMNASEL
+59 GRQYSPMGASEL
-71 TEHFKIDD
+71 AGHFNIDD
-79 SESKQFRALLRELE
+79 SESQQFCTLLKELE

-102 KEQYANPGKANLL
+102 KEQYANPKKANLL
-115 VGRLDANQRGFG
+115 VGVLDGNQKGFG
-127 FVVPVRDGI
+127 FVVPVKEGV
-136 SDDIYVDAEGMGSA
+136 SDDIYVDSEGLGSA
-150 MHGDIVVVRL
+150 MHGDVVVVRL
-160 PSSKMKKKGRRKKRE
+160 PSQKKKKKGKRQRKK
-175 RERNVGRIIDVLHR
+175 ERNVGKIIRVLHR

-211 SKLPRDIYVSMEDT
+211 SKLPRDIYVSMEDS
-225 KEAEHG
+225 KDAEHG

-248 EGTIIEVLGRDGEPA
+248 EGTIVEILGKDGEPA

-269 IHQFKLPFKFDKNIL
+269 VHQFKLPFKFNKNTL
-284 AETQDL
+284 AEAQEFRQT
-290 PLSISPDETS
+290 ISPDEIGA
-300 TRLDLRDE
+300 RLNLRSE
-308 LIITIDPEDAKDFD
+308 LIITIDPDDAKDFD
-322 DAISLKKDKKGNWLL
+322 DAISLKRDKTGNWLL
-337 GVYIADVSYYV
+337 GVHIADVSYYV
-348 EQDSAVDAEARKRG
+348 NEDSPIDKEARKRG

-388 GEDRLTKGVFFTYS
+388 GEDRLTKSIFFTYS
-402 PDGSLLRS
+402 DDGRLVGS
-410 EIKHSVINVKK
+410 EIRHSVINVTK
-421 RLTYHNATRIL
+421 RLTYHIATKIL
-432 MESDEGDTTPVTNL
+432 IERDEDDTDPVTNL
-446 LFEASSLAKLL
+446 LFEASKLAKML
-457 YKKRMEEG
+457 YKNRMEEG

-471 PEINIRVGEDG
+471 PEINIRVGKDG

-487 EKVKRDISHII
+487 EKTTRDISHII

-509 VATFMHQKNLPSV
+509 AATFMHRNSLPSV
-522 SRSHPEPDEDEML
+522 CRSHPEPDEDEMH

-549 NPFDKKRLQA
+549 DPFNKKRLQA

-577 LRSLKKAEYSTTEES
+577 LRSMKKAEYSTTETS

-628 KSKRAKATWNEKIT
+628 KSKNVKASWHEKIT
-642 GWAKHCSATEKIAQD
+642 GWAKHCSATEKRAQE
-657 AEREIIKLKLLRHL
+657 AEREIIKLKLLRHM
-671 EEHADRVMEGVIT
+671 EEHADKVMEGIIT

-702 LVHIRTLTDDF
+702 LIHIRTLTDDF
-713 YKIDKKKLSLVGDRS
+713 YELDKKKLSLIGTRK
-728 GKVYGFGDVVNVKIT
+728 GKVYSFGDVVNVKIT

-753 FVIET
+753 FVI
-758 GKKRMSSM
+758 
-766 EYRMMK
+766 
-772 EKAKK
+772 A

>member
-1 MRLPALNPL
+1 M
-10 LAKEGKWG
+10 
-18 GKEFICLPQLIEN
+18 
-31 LKIIFSN
+31 
-38 FFLSRISLRMIDA
+38 MIDA
-51 GKIIKLVC
+51 EKIIKLIY
-59 GNKYSPMNASEL
+59 GRKYSPMNASEL
-71 TEHFKIDD
+71 AEHFRIDD
-79 SESKQFRALLRELE
+79 SESEQFRTLLRELE

-102 KEQYANPGKANLL
+102 KEQYANPKKANLL
-115 VGRLDANQRGFG
+115 VGKLDANQRGFG
-127 FVVPVRDGI
+127 FVVPVKEGI
-136 SDDIYVDAEGMGSA
+136 SDDIYVDAEGLGSA

-160 PSSKMKKKGRRKKRE
+160 PSAKKKKRGRRKKRE
-175 RERNVGRIIDVLHR
+175 RERNAGRIIDVLHR

-200 SRHFNYVAPDN
+200 SRHLNYVAPDN
-211 SKLPRDIYVSMEDT
+211 SKLPRDIYVSMKDT
-225 KEAEHG
+225 KDSEHG
-231 DKVIARIDQWPT
+231 DKVIVKIDQWPT

-248 EGTIIEVLGRDGEPA
+248 EGTVIEILGKDGEPA

-290 PLSISPDETS
+290 PLSISPDEIS

-337 GVYIADVSYYV
+337 GVHVADVSYYV
-348 EQDSAVDAEARKRG
+348 KQDSAVDNEARKRG

-388 GEDRLTKGVFFTYS
+388 GEERLTKGVFFTYA
-402 PDGSLLRS
+402 PDGRLLRS

-421 RLTYHNATRIL
+421 RLTYHNATKIL
-432 MESDEGDTTPVTNL
+432 MESDEENTNPVTNL
-446 LFEASSLAKLL
+446 LFEASILAKLL

-471 PEINIRVGEDG
+471 PEINIRVGENG

-509 VATFMHQKNLPSV
+509 VATFMHQNSLPSIN
-522 SRSHPEPDEDEML
+522 RSHPEPDEDEML

-549 NPFDKKRLQA
+549 DPFDKKRLQA

-577 LRSLKKAEYSTTEES
+577 LRSLKKAEYSTTHTS
-592 HFALGLEHY
+592 HFALGLKHY
-601 AHFTSPI
+601 AHYTSPI

-619 LDLFFQGQL
+619 LDLIF
-628 KSKRAKATWNEKIT
+628 K
-642 GWAKHCSATEKIAQD
+642 
-657 AEREIIKLKLLRHL
+657 
-671 EEHADRVMEGVIT
+671 
-684 GIQEYGL
+684 
-691 FVQIDEFQLDG
+691 
-702 LVHIRTLTDDF
+702 
-713 YKIDKKKLSLVGDRS
+713 
-728 GKVYGFGDVVNVKIT
+728 
-743 KIDLLKREVD
+743 
-753 FVIET
+753 
-758 GKKRMSSM
+758 
-766 EYRMMK
+766 
-772 EKAKK
+772 

>member
-1 MRLPALNPL
+1 MVDS
-10 LAKEGKWG
+10 KTIIQ
-18 GKEFICLPQLIEN
+18 FIC
-31 LKIIFSN
+31 
-38 FFLSRISLRMIDA
+38 SR
-51 GKIIKLVC
+51 
-59 GNKYSPMNASEL
+59 KYSPMTASDL
-71 TEHFKIDD
+71 AEHFEIDD
-79 SESKQFRALLRELE
+79 AESQQFCTLLKELE

-102 KEQYANPGKANLL
+102 KEQYANPKKANLL
-115 VGRLDANQRGFG
+115 IGVLDANQKGFG
-127 FVVPVRDGI
+127 FVVPAKEGI
-136 SDDIYVDAEGMGSA
+136 PDDIYVNSEGLGNA

-160 PSSKMKKKGRRKKRE
+160 PSEKKRKKGRRQRKKE
-175 RERNVGRIIDVLHR
+175 SNTGKIIRVLHR

-211 SKLPRDIYVSMEDT
+211 SKLPRDIYVSMDDP
-225 KEAEHG
+225 KGAEHG
-231 DKVIARIDQWPT
+231 DKVIVKIDQWPT
-243 RHLNA
+243 RHLHS
-248 EGTIIEVLGRDGEPA
+248 EGTIVEILGKDGEPA

-269 IHQFKLPFKFDKNIL
+269 IHQFKLPFEFNEDTI

-290 PLSISPDETS
+290 QQPVSPAEIGA
-300 TRLDLRDE
+300 RLDLRDE
-308 LIITIDPEDAKDFD
+308 LIITIDPDDAKDFD
-322 DAISLKKDKKGNWLL
+322 DAISLKKDKKGNWFL
-337 GVYIADVSYYV
+337 GVHIADVSYYIN
-348 EQDSAVDAEARKRG
+348 EDSSIDKEARKRG

-388 GEDRLTKGVFFTYS
+388 GEERLTKSIFFTYS
-402 PDGSLLRS
+402 DDGRLVSS
-410 EIKHSVINVKK
+410 EIRHSVINVKK
-421 RLTYHNATRIL
+421 RLTYHIATKIL
-432 MESDEGDTTPVTNL
+432 MESDEDDTDPVTNL
-446 LFEASSLAKLL
+446 LFEASKLAKLL
-457 YKKRMEEG
+457 YKNRMEEG

-471 PEINIRVGEDG
+471 PEINIRVGKDG

-487 EKVKRDISHII
+487 EKTTRDISHII

-509 VATFMHQKNLPSV
+509 AATFMHQKSLPSV
-522 SRSHPEPDEDEML
+522 CRSHPEPDEDEMH
-535 DFAEFIFNCKNKRI
+535 DFAEFIFNCKNKRVDPY
-549 NPFDKKRLQA
+549 NKKRLQA

-577 LRSLKKAEYSTTEES
+577 LRSMKKAEYSTTQTS

-628 KSKRAKATWNEKIT
+628 KSKSVKASWNEKIT
-642 GWAKHCSATEKIAQD
+642 GWAKHCSATEKRAQE
-657 AEREIIKLKLLRHL
+657 AEREIIKLKLLRHM
-671 EEHADRVMEGVIT
+671 EEHADKIMEGIIT

-713 YKIDKKKLSLVGDRS
+713 YELNKKKLSLIGTRK
-728 GKVYGFGDVVNVKIT
+728 GKVYSFGDVVNVKIT

-753 FVIET
+753 FVMVQ
-758 GKKRMSSM
+758 K
-766 EYRMMK
+766 
-772 EKAKK
+772 

>member
-1 MRLPALNPL
+1 
-10 LAKEGKWG
+10 
-18 GKEFICLPQLIEN
+18 
-31 LKIIFSN
+31 
-38 FFLSRISLRMIDA
+38 MIDA
-51 GKIIKLVC
+51 EKIIKLIY
-59 GNKYSPMNASEL
+59 GRKYSPMNASEL
-71 TEHFKIDD
+71 AEHFRIDD
-79 SESKQFRALLRELE
+79 SESEQFRTLLREIE

-102 KEQYANPGKANLL
+102 KEQYANPKKANLL
-115 VGRLDANQRGFG
+115 VGKLDANQRGFG
-127 FVVPVRDGI
+127 FVVPVKEGI
-136 SDDIYVDAEGMGSA
+136 SDDIYVDAEGLGSA

-160 PSSKMKKKGRRKKRE
+160 PSAKKKKRGRRKKRE
-175 RERNVGRIIDVLHR
+175 RERNAGRIIDVLHR

-200 SRHFNYVAPDN
+200 SRHLNYVAPDN
-211 SKLPRDIYVSMEDT
+211 SKLPRDIYVSMKDT
-225 KEAEHG
+225 KDSEHG
-231 DKVIARIDQWPT
+231 DKVIVKIDQWPT

-248 EGTIIEVLGRDGEPA
+248 EGTVIEILGKDGEPA

-290 PLSISPDETS
+290 PLSISPDEIS

-337 GVYIADVSYYV
+337 GVHVADVSYYV
-348 EQDSAVDAEARKRG
+348 KQDSAVDNEARKRG

-388 GEDRLTKGVFFTYS
+388 GEERLTKGVFFTYA
-402 PDGSLLRS
+402 PDGRLLRS

-421 RLTYHNATRIL
+421 RLTYHNATKIL
-432 MESDEGDTTPVTNL
+432 MESDEENTNPVTNL
-446 LFEASSLAKLL
+446 LFEASILAKLL

-471 PEINIRVGEDG
+471 PEINIRVGENG

-509 VATFMHQKNLPSV
+509 VATFMHQNSLPSIN
-522 SRSHPEPDEDEML
+522 RSHPEPDEDEML

-549 NPFDKKRLQA
+549 DPFDKKRLQA

-577 LRSLKKAEYSTTEES
+577 LRSLKKAEYSTTHTS
-592 HFALGLEHY
+592 HFALGLKHY
-601 AHFTSPI
+601 AHYTSPI

-619 LDLFFQGQL
+619 LDLFFKGQL
-628 KSKRAKATWNEKIT
+628 KSKQAKASWNEKIT
-642 GWAKHCSATEKIAQD
+642 GWAKHCSTTEKRAEE

-671 EEHADRVMEGVIT
+671 EQHADKVMEGVIT

-713 YKIDKKKLSLVGDRS
+713 YKLDQKKLSLIGTRR
-728 GKVYGFGDVVNVKIT
+728 GRVYNFGDVIKVKIT

-753 FVIET
+753 FVIV
-758 GKKRMSSM
+758 
-766 EYRMMK
+766 
-772 EKAKK
+772 